1 MLVRQYEL
9 PKTFMAKN
17 LLLSGCDL
25 RSGIPEFGIP
35 ASRKQIL
42 YLSNLSPKGKKTYD
56 AAKNTFLRKVENYLK
71 LPLQKTFLKM
81 CRC

>member
-25 RSGIPEFGIP
+25 RSGIPAF
-35 ASRKQIL
+35 RKQIL

-71 LPLQKTFLKM
+71 LRLQKTFLKM

>member
-9 PKTFMAKN
+9 PKAFMAKN

-25 RSGIPEFGIP
+25 RSGIPAF
-35 ASRKQIL
+35 RKQIL
-42 YLSNLSPKGKKTYD
+42 YLSNLSPKGKKNFRCGKKYL
-56 AAKNTFLRKVENYLK
+56 LRKVENYLK